1 MAIIS
6 HRKSLMRIILFTSI
20 SLMSIE
26 AFSFSK
32 PPADTDRD
40 GVIDSSDLCAG
51 TPNGY
56 SVDSNGC
63 AASQKD
69 TDGDGRTDDIDA
81 FPNNVN
87 EWSDLDGD
95 DVGDNSDTDI
105 DGDGVKNTLD
115 VFPLDATESVDFDG
129 DGLGDNADDDDDN
142 DNIPDADDPLN
153 QIISSLHSAIPA
165 VTEYLF
171 DSKNNQMYL
180 THKGSNSM
188 SIINAQSGSVE
199 KTLTFSNMPER
210 MALSPDGRKLYV
222 ALLVQEHSSYWWEE
236 DQSGFIAVIDTQ
248 QLSVSYT
255 LAINTD
261 PYDLL
266 VTSTGKLIVASGSGQ
281 RTDIFAYDAT
291 TGEVLGQS
299 SIYQQSHLSL
309 HPSEDWVF
317 AANTGLSPSDIEKFD
332 IRGVGITSIGD
343 SPYHGDH
350 RMEGGIWSLPNGE
363 HVITRGGDVFLASDM
378 TYVRSVLDAGIRIN
392 DVSFDEDD
400 KFAYLLLSNDTIQ
413 LLNLTSLES
422 FEQISLFGEVTAAYI
437 SGGNGYY
444 ISESNGEIY
453 IIKEEH
459 PCLSCATNTAP
470 LASFSYD
477 PISGDN
483 SELYT
488 FDASASSDLEDGSSL
503 QYRWDMN
510 GDGNWDTLFTSST
523 SHSQKFILAGT
534 KYISLQVKDSSG
546 LVSTNIQSIYVA
558 LGSEPGTE
566 ITDSIAFELQFAAT
580 DVQVDKVRSLLYV
593 TDKVAK
599 RLYVLD
605 LTTGLTQRYFDF
617 QNMPER
623 MALSPDGQRLY
634 VALLERD
641 HDSTWWDEDQSGFIA
656 VFNLET
662 QRQINTLAINT
673 DPYDLVV
680 TSNDKLIVS
689 SGSGQ
694 WTNIYAYD
702 ANTGEVL
709 GVGGIRHR
717 SRLYLHPDEN
727 WVFAADTGS
736 SPSDI
741 EQFDI
746 SGTGIVSIGDSPYH
760 GDHRMNGNVWAT
772 PDGIHLITRG
782 GDIFMASDMSY
793 VESLTASN
801 IRIEDLSFNQENQ
814 TIVVVASNGKIY
826 RYDASSWQ
834 ETGVISN
841 MAETDFVVESM
852 SNIYAIGQG
861 ELELLE
867 F

>member
-20 SLMSIE
+20 SFMSIE
-26 AFSFSK
+26 AFSFSR
-32 PPADTDRD
+32 PPADADSD

-69 TDGDGRTDDIDA
+69 TDGDGRTDDVDA
-81 FPNNVN
+81 FPNDGS

-105 DGDGVKNTLD
+105 DGDGIKNTSD

-129 DGLGDNADDDDDN
+129 DGIGDNADDDDDN
-142 DNIPDADDPLN
+142 DNIPDSDDPRN
-153 QIISSLHSAIPA
+153 QIISSLDSTIPA

-171 DSKNNQMYL
+171 DSKNNQLYL

-188 SIINAQSGSVE
+188 SIINAQTGAVE
-199 KTLTFSNMPER
+199 KVLTFSNMPER
-210 MALSPDGRKLYV
+210 MAISPDGSKLYV
-222 ALLVQEHSSYWWEE
+222 ALLIQEHSSSWREE

-248 QLSVSYT
+248 LLSVVNT

-266 VTSTGKLIVASGSGQ
+266 VTSSGKLVVASGSGQ
-281 RTDIFAYDAT
+281 WTDIFAYNAT

-299 SIYQQSHLSL
+299 QIRQQSHLSL
-309 HPSEDWVF
+309 HPSENWIF

-350 RMEGGIWSLPNGE
+350 RMEGDVWSLPNGE

-392 DVSFDEDD
+392 DVSFDDD
-400 KFAYLLLSNDTIQ
+400 NQFAYLLLSNDTIQ
-413 LLNLTSLES
+413 LLNLTSLE
-422 FEQISLFGEVTAAYI
+422 FFQRFSLFGEVTAAYI
-437 SGGNGYY
+437 SGGNSYY

-459 PCLSCATNTAP
+459 PCLNCVTNTAP
-470 LASFSYD
+470 LASFNYD
-477 PISGDN
+477 PILGDN
-483 SELYT
+483 SDLYT
-488 FDASASSDLEDGSSL
+488 FDASTSSDLEDGSSL

-510 GDGNWDTLFTSST
+510 SDGNWDTLFSSST
-523 SHSQKFILAGT
+523 SHSHKFILAGA
-534 KYISLQVKDSSG
+534 KYISLQVKDSNG
-546 LVSTNIQSIYVA
+546 LVATNVQRIDVA
-558 LGSEPGTE
+558 LGNESGTE
-566 ITDSIAFELQFAAT
+566 VTDSIAFEFQFAVA
-580 DVQVDKVRSLLYV
+580 DVQVDKQRSLLYA

-656 VFNLET
+656 VFNLDT
-662 QRQINTLAINT
+662 QSQINTFAINT
-673 DPYDLVV
+673 DPYDLVI
-680 TSNDKLIVS
+680 TRAGKLIVS

-709 GVGGIRHR
+709 GVDGIRHR
-717 SRLYLHPDEN
+717 SRLYLHPDED

-746 SGTGIVSIGDSPYH
+746 SGAGIVSIGDSPYH

-782 GDIFMASDMSY
+782 GDIFMASDMTY
-793 VESLTASN
+793 VKSLTATN
-801 IRIEDLSFNQENQ
+801 IKIEDLSFNQENQ
-814 TIVVVASNGKIY
+814 TILIAASNGKIY

-834 ETGVISN
+834 ETGVINSIN
-841 MAETDFVVESM
+841 ETDFVVESM
-852 SNIYAIGQG
+852 SSIYAIGQG